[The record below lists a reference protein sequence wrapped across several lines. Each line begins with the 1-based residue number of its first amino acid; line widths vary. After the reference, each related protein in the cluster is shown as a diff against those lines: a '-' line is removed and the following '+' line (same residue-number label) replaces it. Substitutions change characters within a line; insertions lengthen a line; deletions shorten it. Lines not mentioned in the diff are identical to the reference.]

1 MSKND
6 IITKINQSN
15 EVILISNRVQKPKKS
30 ARELVEML
38 RDEKGVLFNLMT
50 EADAENYLS
59 VKNNYLRTAS

>member
-50 EADAENYLS
+50 EADAENS
-59 VKNNYLRTAS
+59 F